1 MKRKN
6 LFYTTLIILLL
17 THTITFS
24 QTKFQAGLNLKLGFP
39 QSEFKENVDNI
50 GIGGAGH
57 FGYNIPQSPFY
68 VGASL
73 GFIIYGSDT
82 REEPFSTTIPDVYVD
97 VTTTNSIF
105 NGHLLFRVQPQEG
118 FLRPYLDGMLGF
130 NYLFTS
136 TEIKN
141 QHSFGEDEE
150 IASST
155 NQDDFASSY
164 GGGGGLMIKVYEGF
178 TEKNSLYEI
187 FVDIGVK
194 YLKGGEAEY
203 LKEGSITRKN
213 SKVFYDLNKST
224 TDLLNFHIGA
234 SINF

>member
-1 MKRKN
+1 MIRKHQTSGII
-6 LFYTTLIILLL
+6 FILLFM
-17 THTITFS
+17 ITTGFA
-24 QTKFQAGLNLKLGFP
+24 QTRFQAGLNLKLGFP
-39 QSEFKENVDNI
+39 QSEFKENVDNV
-50 GIGGAGH
+50 GFGAAGQ
-57 FGYNIPQSPFY
+57 FGYHIPQSPFSI
-68 VGASL
+68 GANA
-73 GFIIYGSDT
+73 GFIVYGSET

-118 FLRPYLDGMLGF
+118 FLRPYLDGMIGF

-141 QHSFGEDEE
+141 QHSFAEEDN
-150 IASST
+150 IASTT
-155 NQDDFASSY
+155 NQDDFTSSY

-178 TEKNSLYEI
+178 NKNNSLYEI
-187 FVDIGVK
+187 FVDIGIK
-194 YLKGGEAEY
+194 YLVGGEAEY

-213 SKVFYDLNKST
+213 NKVYYDLNKST

-234 SINF
+234 AINF